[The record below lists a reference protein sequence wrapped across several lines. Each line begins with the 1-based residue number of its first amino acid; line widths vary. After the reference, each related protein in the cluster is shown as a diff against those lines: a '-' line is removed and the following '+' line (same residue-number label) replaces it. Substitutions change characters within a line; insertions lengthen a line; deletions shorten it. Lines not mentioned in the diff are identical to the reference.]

1 MTKREDRPYQRAGK
15 KEQDHWPDRCRKGR
29 AAGPAAGV
37 CCGRK
42 GQPARPAEQH
52 LDQRA
57 GWHCAQ
63 AGEEELKQ
71 HHEEE
76 RLADH

>member
-1 MTKREDRPYQRAGK
+1 MTNEKIARINELAK
-15 KEQDHWPDRCRKGR
+15 KKQDHRPDRCRKGR
-29 AAGPAAGV
+29 AASPAAGV

-76 RLADH
+76 RLADN

>member
-1 MTKREDRPYQRAGK
+1 MTNEKIARINELAK
-15 KEQDHWPDRCRKGR
+15 KSKTTGLTDAEKAEQQALRQEYVG
-29 AAGPAAGV
+29 
-37 CCGRK
+37 GRK

-57 GWHCAQ
+57 GWQRAQ

-76 RLADH
+76 RPVG